1 MLKKIRGLV
10 ARIFQLALRDDLNG
24 HVVAI
29 DPNFAEITASD
40 LIHQLG
46 KLRDAFAHDLQPL
59 RAQSIQLDA
68 DFFSTSIQG
77 ARCIA

>member
-10 ARIFQLALRDDLNG
+10 ARIFQLAHRDDLDG

-29 DPNFAEITASD
+29 DPNFTEITASD

-46 KLRDAFAHDLQPL
+46 KLRDAFAHYLQPL
-59 RAQSIQLDA
+59 RAQFIQFEA
-68 DFFSTSIQG
+68 DFFSTSIQR
-77 ARCIA
+77 ARRIT